1 MRIIKHKLE
10 KVRFRPTPNH
20 GGTFAKKRPD
30 TIVIH
35 YTATATARQAED
47 TLINPRVKASAHVII
62 DRDGSITQLLPFNLI
77 AWHAGESSHL
87 KRKNLN
93 KYSIGIEIVNEGWMR
108 KSGEEYL
115 SEAGREYSR
124 EEVLYA
130 VHRNSDVPFVYW
142 HKYTGAQIEAVEEL
156 CALLIETYPIKWI
169 VGHEE
174 IAPERK
180 QDPGPAFPLDD
191 LRRRLLGVG
200 VDLKEDAGEKKTYM
214 ARVTANR
221 LNIRSGPSTRAA
233 KIARPLPRGQ
243 QVEIL
248 QHKGNW
254 VEVETRI
261 RGWVHKDY
269 ISPKKGET

>member
-10 KVRFRPTPNH
+10 KALYRPTPNH

-35 YTATATARQAED
+35 YTATATARQAVD
-47 TLINPRVKASAHVII
+47 ALSNPRVKASAHVVI
-62 DRDGSITQLLPFNLI
+62 DRDGTVTQLLPFDTV
-77 AWHAGESSHL
+77 AWHAGESRHL
-87 KRKNLN
+87 ERTRLN
-93 KYSIGIEIVNEGWMR
+93 KYSIGIEIVNAGWLR
-108 KSGEEYL
+108 KSGEIFL
-115 SEAGREYSR
+115 AQSGREYTR
-124 EEVLYA
+124 EEVIYA
-130 VHRNSDVPFVYW
+130 VHRNSDVPYVYW
-142 HKYTGAQIEAVEEL
+142 HKYTEEQL
-156 CALLIETYPIKWI
+156 RVTEEVCALLIGAYPVKWI

-200 VDLKEDAGEKKTYM
+200 FDLKDDKGATPRV
-214 ARVTANR
+214 AVVTAGR
-221 LNIRSGPSTRAA
+221 LNIRGGPSIKAGRV
-233 KIARPLPRGQ
+233 ARPLPRGQ

-248 QHKGNW
+248 QHRGNW